1 MKRFRLPHLL
11 IIPLVLYASVPTA
24 AGATAAAATASDEL
38 AGVADEVAKE
48 VEALRG
54 WTFKQV
60 VEKRFCTPQDAMAY
74 VKKQIQEQVPPERIR
89 KIQAFL
95 RTIGLLPPDCD
106 LKKTLLGLLEEQV
119 GGYYD
124 ADTKALY
131 LVARDEKL
139 PELVVR
145 IMLAH
150 ELTHALDDQHIG
162 LDKFLKSLIGKSE
175 DLDLVAASVAE
186 GSATS
191 LMMQY
196 MTRAQLSGRFNLAE
210 LQGYAAGEIERSKVF
225 TSAPRYFST
234 ILATYICGMQFLAKG
249 NLLAAMLGDNRAIGR
264 NLLAAAKDPPRST
277 EQILHPEKYWNPA
290 ARDEP
295 VEVHDAAAR
304 KILHRPGRW
313 VVHTNTV
320 GEMLCAILTTPPGRQ
335 RSLMTMQMADAWTN
349 PAATGWGGDR
359 FYLLASGPSAEATRL
374 SRVAADKTLKDL
386 RGVWFTLWDTPADR
400 DEFVAAYERRP
411 VARRG
416 AAVLLGNLGAAWLFG
431 FDNAEEKAI
440 AERVKK
446 APPPMTRAGKPWAP
460 WAL

>member
-1 MKRFRLPHLL
+1 MKRFRLLHLL
-11 IIPLVLYASVPTA
+11 IIALVLYASVPTA
-24 AGATAAAATASDEL
+24 AGATAAPATAADEL

-54 WTFKQV
+54 WTFKQPI
-60 VEKRFCTPQDAMAY
+60 EKRFCTPQDAMAY
-74 VKKQIQEQVPPERIR
+74 VKKQVAEQVPPERIR

-95 RTIGLLPPDCD
+95 RTVGLLPPTCD

-131 LVARDEKL
+131 LVTRDEKL

-162 LDKFLKSLIGKSE
+162 LEKFLKSLIGKTE

-191 LMMQY
+191 LMTQY
-196 MTRAQLSGRFNLAE
+196 LARAQLSGRFNLAE
-210 LQGYAAGEIERSKVF
+210 LQGYAASEVERSKIF

-234 ILATYICGMQFLAKG
+234 ILATYLCGMQFLAKG
-249 NLLAAMLGDNRAIGR
+249 NLLAAMLGDNRAVGR

-277 EQILHPEKYWNPA
+277 EQILHPEKYWDPA

-295 VEVHDAAAR
+295 IEVNDAAAV
-304 KILHRPGRW
+304 KMLQRPGRW

-320 GEMLCAILTTPPGRQ
+320 GEMLCAVLTTPPDGQ
-335 RSLMTMQMADAWTN
+335 RSLLTMQMADAWTN

-359 FYLLASGPSAEATRL
+359 FYLLASGPSAEA
-374 SRVAADKTLKDL
+374 AGKTLAGL
-386 RGVWFTLWDTPADR
+386 RGVWFTLWDTPEDR
-400 DEFVAAYERRP
+400 DEFVAAYKRRP

-416 AAVLLGNLGAAWLFG
+416 AAVLLGTLGAVALFG
-431 FDNAEEKAI
+431 FGEAEEKAI
-440 AERVKK
+440 ADRLKK
-446 APPPMTRAGKPWAP
+446 APPPMTRAGKPWSP

>member
-11 IIPLVLYASVPTA
+11 TIPLVLYASVPTA
-24 AGATAAAATASDEL
+24 AGATAATASDEL

-74 VKKQIQEQVPPERIR
+74 VKKQVDEQVPPERIR

-95 RTIGLLPPDCD
+95 RTVGLLPPTCD

-124 ADTKALY
+124 TDTKALY
-131 LVARDEKL
+131 LVTRDEKL

-162 LDKFLKSLIGKSE
+162 LEEFLKSLTGKSE

-191 LMMQY
+191 LMTQY
-196 MTRAQLSGRFNLAE
+196 LARAQLSGRFNLAE
-210 LQGYAAGEIERSKVF
+210 LQRYVVQEAERSKVF
-225 TSAPRYFST
+225 TSAPRHFST

-249 NLLAAMLGDNRAIGR
+249 NLLAAMLGDNRAVGR

-290 ARDEP
+290 ARDDP
-295 VEVHDAAAR
+295 VEVNDAAAR
-304 KILHRPGRW
+304 KMLQRPGRW

-320 GEMLCAILTTPPGRQ
+320 GEMLCAVLTTTPDGQ
-335 RSLMTMQMADAWTN
+335 RNLLTMQMADAWTN
-349 PAATGWGGDR
+349 RAAAGWGGDR
-359 FYLLASGPSAEATRL
+359 FYLLASGPSAEAAGPVRI
-374 SRVAADKTLKDL
+374 RRDKTLAGL
-386 RGVWFTLWDTPADR
+386 RGVWFTLWDTPEDR

-440 AERVKK
+440 ADRLKK